1 MHPAPIILT
10 HPKVNHNIFLD
21 TNSKSCYI
29 FYMTLK
35 SIEKAVKSLN
45 LKEQRKLL
53 TDLPLLIH
61 ISQEDIARLKV
72 SEKSFQ
78 FWDNPE
84 DSIYDTL

>member
-1 MHPAPIILT
+1 
-10 HPKVNHNIFLD
+10 
-21 TNSKSCYI
+21 
-29 FYMTLK
+29 MTLK